1 MLIRVPDYYEAFHC
15 LAGACPHTCCEKW
28 EVVIDPETARRYGT
42 VPGPLGERLRAAM
55 GPDEDGDLCF
65 RLDGGR
71 CPFLDREN
79 LCEIHRA
86 LGEAATSVTCREH
99 PRFTEDYGPFRE
111 TSLCA
116 SCPAACDL
124 LLGSDAPLTFL
135 TRETAEPAEPG
146 DPWLRGLLP
155 LRERLLR
162 ELADRSRP
170 LEKRLETF
178 LLLAT
183 EAQVLLDAD
192 QAEEFPALAAHWKQ
206 PETAVPPGPG
216 LFPYTLEV
224 LAGLEVLDGDWRDLL
239 RSGADAL
246 PADVP
251 EALLERLA
259 TYFAFR
265 HLLKAVNDG
274 DLLGRAQ
281 FCVLMVL
288 TARRLAA
295 VCGLKEAVRRLC
307 CELEHSEENLEALRQ
322 AFLRD
327 AALSPAAFLRQL
339 RG

>member
-162 ELADRSRP
+162 ELADRSQP

-192 QAEEFPALAAHWKQ
+192 QAEELPALAAHWKQ

-224 LAGLEVLDGDWRDLL
+224 LAGLEALDAVSYTHLDVYKRQGFAV
-239 RSGADAL
+239 GAHCAPGLFQNFLISHDIS
-246 PADVP
+246 PPNVFP
-251 EALLERLA
+251 
-259 TYFAFR
+259 
-265 HLLKAVNDG
+265 K
-274 DLLGRAQ
+274 
-281 FCVLMVL
+281 
-288 TARRLAA
+288 AA
-295 VCGLKEAVRRLC
+295 VCRGRWFDCTPVGRKRQPLA
-307 CELEHSEENLEALRQ
+307 ENFSPWRGSAKKFLDSCSAGGDLPSIWAEGPDLEAG
-322 AFLRD
+322 
-327 AALSPAAFLRQL
+327 P
-339 RG
+339 

>member
-1 MLIRVPDYYEAFHC
+1 M
-15 LAGACPHTCCEKW
+15 
-28 EVVIDPETARRYGT
+28 
-42 VPGPLGERLRAAM
+42 
-55 GPDEDGDLCF
+55 
-65 RLDGGR
+65 
-71 CPFLDREN
+71 
-79 LCEIHRA
+79 
-86 LGEAATSVTCREH
+86 
-99 PRFTEDYGPFRE
+99 
-111 TSLCA
+111 
-116 SCPAACDL
+116 
-124 LLGSDAPLTFL
+124 

-146 DPWLRGLLP
+146 DPWIRGLLP

-192 QAEEFPALAAHWKQ
+192 QAEELPALAAHWKQ
-206 PETAVPPGPG
+206 PETAVPPWPG
-216 LFPYTLEV
+216 LFPYALEV

-251 EALLERLA
+251 EALLERLS

-281 FCVLMVL
+281 FCVLMAL

>member
-1 MLIRVPDYYEAFHC
+1 MIRLIGAALVA
-15 LAGACPHTCCEKW
+15 AGCGWA
-28 EVVIDPETARRYGT
+28 GF
-42 VPGPLGERLRAAM
+42 RAAG
-55 GPDEDGDLCF
+55 GP
-65 RLDGGR
+65 RR
-71 CPFLDREN
+71 RA
-79 LCEIHRA
+79 RA

-192 QAEEFPALAAHWKQ
+192 QAEELPALAAHWKQ

-281 FCVLMVL
+281 FCVLMAL

>member
-1 MLIRVPDYYEAFHC
+1 MLTRVPDYYEAFHC

-135 TRETAEPAEPG
+135 TRETAC
-146 DPWLRGLLP
+146 R
-155 LRERLLR
+155 
-162 ELADRSRP
+162 
-170 LEKRLETF
+170 K
-178 LLLAT
+178 LLA
-183 EAQVLLDAD
+183 
-192 QAEEFPALAAHWKQ
+192 
-206 PETAVPPGPG
+206 
-216 LFPYTLEV
+216 
-224 LAGLEVLDGDWRDLL
+224 
-239 RSGADAL
+239 
-246 PADVP
+246 
-251 EALLERLA
+251 
-259 TYFAFR
+259 
-265 HLLKAVNDG
+265 
-274 DLLGRAQ
+274 
-281 FCVLMVL
+281 
-288 TARRLAA
+288 
-295 VCGLKEAVRRLC
+295 LC
-307 CELEHSEENLEALRQ
+307 LI
-322 AFLRD
+322 
-327 AALSPAAFLRQL
+327 PAASSMSAATVRASSRLITVTFPKSFKQME
-339 RG
+339 